1 VDKTLPHMAS
11 EGAENQKP
19 VPDSLKFPW
28 KRFFNILFLDF
39 CKRLMIQIFKYSN
52 IDADSG
58 KDHIPLNSCSI

>member
-39 CKRLMIQIFKYSN
+39 CKRLIRNPFNKVVE
-52 IDADSG
+52 
-58 KDHIPLNSCSI
+58 DHDISPL